1 MAIAL
6 NAQRCAIVYNLE
18 IFRTI
23 VSDSGRIRMTDVL
36 IIGNGG
42 AGLVAALSAKEAG
55 AEVTVLGKGYP
66 TRSQTCM
73 AQGGINAAMGNVSDD
88 SVEQHVADTLRS
100 AQGLASEKAVDTL
113 CGEAVDA
120 MLWLDRIGVPFSRTP
135 EGRIA
140 QRHLGGAYSP
150 RACYAQDYTGLKI
163 LHTLYDT
170 CNKAGIA
177 FLNERFLLNLITRE
191 TEKGGRE
198 ALGATVLNI
207 RTGEVEEYR
216 AKTVILATGGYSRL
230 YGKHSTNAVGSTG
243 DGVAAA
249 IRAGV
254 RLSDMEF
261 VQFHPTGLK
270 NSAVLISESARGA
283 GGYLLNA
290 HGERFTDEKGTRDVV
305 ARAILEEIE
314 KSGAVTLDIR
324 HLGERFIDEE
334 LPQERK
340 LAKLYEGVDP
350 VHEPMPIRPVA
361 HYTMG
366 GIEVDC
372 DSQTCVEG
380 LYAAG
385 ECANHRVH
393 GANRLGGNSLLELI
407 VFGKQAGSSAA
418 EAAKTCSRD
427 VEAPSDQLAK
437 DRNFVVGV
445 KHFTNQIDFY
455 EKRTFMGNIFYNNA
469 GMVRDDMGLKAVLG
483 AVRQMQKELPFMGP
497 KDKSKACNTNLV
509 EFIEFG
515 NLVELA
521 EIVLV
526 SAISRVESR
535 GAHYRSDAPQRN
547 DQMFMAHTITW
558 KEDGVLC
565 ADFVANKE

>member
-1 MAIAL
+1 
-6 NAQRCAIVYNLE
+6 
-18 IFRTI
+18 
-23 VSDSGRIRMTDVL
+23 MTDVL

-100 AQGLASEKAVDTL
+100 AQGLASEKAVDIL

-177 FLNERFLLNLITRE
+177 FLNERFLLNLISRE
-191 TEKGGRE
+191 KEKGGRE
-198 ALGATVLNI
+198 VLGATVLNI

-249 IRAGV
+249 IRAGA

-290 HGERFTDEKGTRDVV
+290 RGERFTDEKGTRDVV

-418 EAAKTCSRD
+418 EAVKTCSRD

-497 KDKSKACNTNLV
+497 KDKSKAYNTNLV